1 MTHVKMVL
9 EISLTVKVCSTL
21 RITAPTKMTIL
32 SDETKVLIAT
42 GSGYDNGRNTEILDM
57 EDPFFACPTVE
68 LFPVKMY
75 RGVGA
80 LVKETP
86 FICGGH
92 FNQARYT
99 SCYTLEDNGRWKED
113 KVASLNTPKN
123 YAASLTMNDKLV
135 VAGGQY
141 GSLLKAIEL
150 VSPNTISMT
159 LPYELPVA
167 LSTYP
172 CAASWNS
179 DTFMLVGGRSA
190 QYSYEERTYF
200 IDMGNNTVING
211 PNLQIGRIYQACQ
224 EMIVNDSSFIVV
236 AGGWTENGST
246 NSTEVLSKSSVE
258 DGWQPG
264 QIKLKKTLNIISK
277 IKSS

>member
-1 MTHVKMVL
+1 
-9 EISLTVKVCSTL
+9 
-21 RITAPTKMTIL
+21 MTIL

-42 GSGYDNGRNTEILDM
+42 GAITSSNIGPGQNTEILDM

-159 LPYELPVA
+159 LPYELPVGLA
-167 LSTYP
+167 SS

-179 DTFMLVGGRSA
+179 DTFILIGGGKPN
-190 QYSYEERTYF
+190 YNVYEERTYF

-211 PNLQIGRIYQACQ
+211 PSLQIGRQNLACQ
-224 EMIVNDSSFIVV
+224 EMIVNGSSFIVA
-236 AGGWTENGST
+236 AGGIGVTGRLR
-246 NSTEVLSKSSVE
+246 STEVLSKSSVE

-264 QIKLKKTLNIISK
+264 QI
-277 IKSS
+277 